1 MNGTVPL
8 PDTAK
13 TLEEQTDD
21 ILLAC
26 LLWGEARGE
35 TPEAQYA
42 VGCVVRNRVLAGRY
56 GGNTWKGV
64 ILRPKQFSCF
74 NPQDINRKKL
84 LDPLEWD
91 KPAVWERCYAV
102 ARSIL
107 DGEALDTTKRSTH
120 YHDKTLD
127 LRPPFWAKVFKAT
140 VSIGDLRFFRDP
152 KAFYDPEPP
161 HDVPIAHFGE
171 S

>member
-56 GGNTWKGV
+56 GGDN
-64 ILRPKQFSCF
+64 
-74 NPQDINRKKL
+74 
-84 LDPLEWD
+84 
-91 KPAVWERCYAV
+91 PAVWERSSAV
-102 ARSIL
+102 ARSLL
-107 DGEALDTTKRSTH
+107 DGEPLDTTKRSTH

-127 LRPPFWAKVFKAT
+127 LPPPFWAKVFKAT